1 MAKHTLKSCVQTARF
16 LKYVWPFYNIM
27 HERVNLESRNKIKFQ
42 KVVFKCPKYRESVN
56 ISWLEAKT
64 QIVIS
69 LNEYLKQLSSN

>member
-1 MAKHTLKSCVQTARF
+1 MFGHFATLCMKGLT
-16 LKYVWPFYNIM
+16 W
-27 HERVNLESRNKIKFQ
+27 NLGIIFNIKFQ
-42 KVVFKCPKYRESVN
+42 EVVSKCPKYRESVN